1 MTKRNSQIMTILI
14 SFVSLGIYVYL
25 TRNHYSL
32 VYGMS
37 EGKSLCN
44 ISSYLNCDAVDA
56 SPYSRIFG
64 VPLALLGALTQI
76 IMILSVLAGWSD
88 NAAKASLWRKGSLG
102 LAVFIAVMSVVMGT
116 ISVTKI
122 AALCIFCVSLY
133 FLSLLQL
140 FFVWKS
146 TEAKERRFDTAFF
159 QSLFRSGPDGLSW
172 LAIFLVAIP
181 ALGFLVHDMA
191 KTNLAKSM
199 GGFNA
204 DNFVN
209 EWKQNTA
216 FDFSSGG
223 GLAMGPPT
231 DQAKVTIVEFADFLC
246 GHCKHAAPALHS
258 FVSGHEDIRFVFMTF
273 PLDGQCNKA
282 LTQSRGGQSCDLAK
296 AAFCADEQ
304 GKGWKAHEYLFENA
318 TPEGLKVDET
328 VAAVGLEKAAFELC
342 LKSPETHSKIEK
354 MADLG
359 KSAGIQG
366 TPTIFMNGKLLPAGQ
381 IRAVLDAAYQAA
393 K

>member
-1 MTKRNSQIMTILI
+1 MTKRNSQII
-14 SFVSLGIYVYL
+14 SLLVAFVSFCIYVYL

-64 VPLALLGALTQI
+64 VPIALLGALTHI
-76 IMILSVLAGWSD
+76 VLILSILAGWSD
-88 NAAKASLWRKGSLG
+88 NAAKAPLWRKASLL
-102 LAVFIAVMSVVMGT
+102 LAIFIATMSVVMGVIT
-116 ISVTKI
+116 ITKI
-122 AALCIFCVSLY
+122 AALCIFCLTLY
-133 FLSLLQL
+133 ILSFLQL
-140 FFVWKS
+140 FFVLKT
-146 TEAKERRFDTAFF
+146 TEPKERELNADFF
-159 QSLFRSGPDGLSW
+159 RSVFRSGPEGLSW
-172 LAIFLVAIP
+172 FAIFLVAIP
-181 ALGFLVHDMA
+181 ALGFLGHDMA
-191 KTNLAKSM
+191 KTNVSKSM

-209 EWKQNTA
+209 EWKQNTPH
-216 FDFSSGG
+216 DFSSGG
-223 GLAMGPPT
+223 GLVMGPAA
-231 DQAKVTIVEFADFLC
+231 DQAKMTIVEFADFLC

-258 FVSGHEDIRFVFMTF
+258 FVSGHSDIRFVFMTF

-296 AAFCADEQ
+296 AALCAEEQ
-304 GKGWKAHEYLFENA
+304 GKGWKTHEYLFENA

-328 VAAVGLEKAAFELC
+328 VASVGLDKAAFETC
-342 LKSPETHSKIEK
+342 LKSTDTHLKIEK

-359 KSAGIQG
+359 KAAGIQG
-366 TPTIFMNGKLLPAGQ
+366 TPTIFVNGKLLPAGQ
-381 IRAVLDAAYQAA
+381 IRAVLDATYQSLQ
-393 K
+393 